1 MRKHLNLIQFSRAFV
16 PIFVILFHVKAF
28 MLVYFHY
35 NFLMLPD
42 ILKSGGVYY
51 FFALSGF
58 MAYYL
63 YHNKFGNREMIKYFL
78 YSRFIRIYPVYW
90 IVTISVLVVMIVFP
104 SLAPEHQQG
113 MEDIIF
119 SLLLIPNGSNLVLG
133 VAWSLVHTVFFY
145 LIFTIAFFK
154 KSKFSIT
161 AAILWA
167 MISFAFSIQ
176 LFNSSNILLNYLF
189 NSYNLIF
196 LSGIAC
202 AYIVLKVRINLYVSW
217 ILVIIGVAAFPLSW
231 INAQYGYAALNI
243 EIATTIAS
251 VFIIIGFSSIDLQ
264 KDVKI
269 PKIAQY
275 LGDASFS
282 IYLTHYYC
290 ISALTIIFLQPMF
303 NFLSNIVIAIL
314 FIVISVICGC
324 FVYSFIEKPLNK
336 RLKPLLKRNQRYD
349 SKSIVKELK
358 ENAQ

>member
-90 IVTISVLVVMIVFP
+90 IVTIAVLVVMIVFP
-104 SLAPEHQQG
+104 NLAPEHQQG

-176 LFNSSNILLNYLF
+176 LFNSSNILFNYLF

-202 AYIVLKVRINLYVSW
+202 AYIVLKVRLNLYLSW
-217 ILVIIGVAAFPLSW
+217 ILAIIGVAGFPLSW
-231 INAQYGYAALNI
+231 INAQYGYTALNI

-264 KDVKI
+264 KDLKI
-269 PKIAQY
+269 PKVAQY

-303 NFLSNIVIAIL
+303 NSLSNIVIAIL
-314 FIVISVICGC
+314 FIALSVICGC
-324 FVYSFIEKPLNK
+324 LVYSFIEKPINK
-336 RLKPLLKRNQRYD
+336 KLKQLLKRNQRYD